1 MVKNME
7 SLGAPCQRHEVNG
20 YAYWHG
26 SGRLTVCDSSNAHHQ
41 TSRVLSRLPEDTDV
55 QDVIARNG
63 TGDPGNLRAA
73 GSESGRQR
81 SAKTNRSVTRG
92 QRCI

>member
-55 QDVIARNG
+55 QDVIRAMAQEIRE
-63 TGDPGNLRAA
+63 TFERQDPRAA
-73 GSESGRQR
+73 GRERQNEPICDQR
-81 SAKTNRSVTRG
+81 PK
-92 QRCI
+92 RCI